1 MKARILAANPATDL
15 EGQIEALA
23 AEDVTVRHVAY
34 AIDPKGSHFAL
45 VLYTPGADRQ
55 DDVGTAASR
64 FITDALETGTPT
76 PKET

>member
-1 MKARILAANPATDL
+1 MRARILSAKSAPAL
-15 EGQIEALA
+15 EGQLEAFTGEPL
-23 AEDVTVRHVAY
+23 TVRHVAY

-76 PKET
+76 PKEE